1 VSTQTSPEAVRRIL
15 DQSTSR
21 AEVEQLLQRLSEAEK
36 ADLVL
41 QLAEDARRKTLFV
54 DIANR
59 VSDSLSLDV
68 LFPRLMEVV
77 TEMLDADRS
86 SLFLHDPETGELF
99 SRVMQGSVMGEVRFG
114 ATLGIAGSV
123 FASGSGE
130 IIADAYADSR
140 FNRDMDRRTGYR
152 TRNILCVPIRNR
164 KQEVIGITQ
173 ALNKRGGDFDAEDMQ
188 LLEAL
193 SHQAASALENARIFE
208 KVERAQREELLLLE
222 VVSSIAS
229 EIFLEPLLQ
238 KIIDAATLLLE
249 ADRGSL
255 FLYDPARGELYSRVA
270 GGATIKEI
278 RFPSNAGIAGECFT
292 AGVPVNIPDAYA
304 DSRFNPEVDRRTG
317 YETNNML
324 CMPITTH
331 HGTRVGVMQ
340 ILNKRAGSFDPGDE
354 KRLVALCAQAAVS
367 IENAQLFEQV
377 NAARNYN
384 EGILRS
390 MSNGVVTMDASWTIT
405 KVNQAAVR
413 ILRRAEEDLQGK
425 TPHAV
430 LGERNAWILKSLEK
444 VRSSGKTDI
453 TVDTDL
459 LLDNREAV
467 SINMSTVPLVTA
479 QDQPVGYML
488 VMEDISREKR
498 LRNTMSRYMS
508 KAVVDQLIEGGE
520 KVLEA
525 SGREVSVLF
534 SDIRGFTTISE
545 RLGARETVALLNEYF
560 TDMVDIVFAHN
571 GILDKYIGDM
581 IMAVFGSVM
590 ARDHD
595 ADDSVTVGNT
605 MMVGLRELNARRL
618 KTDREAIRIGVGI
631 STGHVVVGN
640 IGSPKRLEYTVIGD
654 RVNLAER
661 LEAAN
666 KYYGTGVLICE
677 HTAAKLRRP
686 VTLREIDFIRVRG
699 LMRPLAVYEALD
711 HHTEE
716 SFVHRAEVLAAYA
729 EGLRLY
735 RMRDWAR
742 AASCFR
748 TASLANPDDRPSR
761 VFWERCLQY
770 VETPP
775 SDSWDGV
782 WTVTNI

>member
-1 VSTQTSPEAVRRIL
+1 MSTQTSPEAVRRIL

-270 GGATIKEI
+270 GGATIK
-278 RFPSNAGIAGECFT
+278 
-292 AGVPVNIPDAYA
+292 
-304 DSRFNPEVDRRTG
+304 
-317 YETNNML
+317 
-324 CMPITTH
+324 
-331 HGTRVGVMQ
+331 
-340 ILNKRAGSFDPGDE
+340 
-354 KRLVALCAQAAVS
+354 
-367 IENAQLFEQV
+367 
-377 NAARNYN
+377 
-384 EGILRS
+384 
-390 MSNGVVTMDASWTIT
+390 
-405 KVNQAAVR
+405 
-413 ILRRAEEDLQGK
+413 
-425 TPHAV
+425 
-430 LGERNAWILKSLEK
+430 
-444 VRSSGKTDI
+444 
-453 TVDTDL
+453 
-459 LLDNREAV
+459 
-467 SINMSTVPLVTA
+467 
-479 QDQPVGYML
+479 
-488 VMEDISREKR
+488 
-498 LRNTMSRYMS
+498 
-508 KAVVDQLIEGGE
+508 
-520 KVLEA
+520 
-525 SGREVSVLF
+525 
-534 SDIRGFTTISE
+534 
-545 RLGARETVALLNEYF
+545 
-560 TDMVDIVFAHN
+560 
-571 GILDKYIGDM
+571 
-581 IMAVFGSVM
+581 
-590 ARDHD
+590 
-595 ADDSVTVGNT
+595 
-605 MMVGLRELNARRL
+605 
-618 KTDREAIRIGVGI
+618 
-631 STGHVVVGN
+631 
-640 IGSPKRLEYTVIGD
+640 
-654 RVNLAER
+654 
-661 LEAAN
+661 
-666 KYYGTGVLICE
+666 
-677 HTAAKLRRP
+677 
-686 VTLREIDFIRVRG
+686 
-699 LMRPLAVYEALD
+699 
-711 HHTEE
+711 
-716 SFVHRAEVLAAYA
+716 
-729 EGLRLY
+729 
-735 RMRDWAR
+735 
-742 AASCFR
+742 
-748 TASLANPDDRPSR
+748 
-761 VFWERCLQY
+761 
-770 VETPP
+770 
-775 SDSWDGV
+775 
-782 WTVTNI
+782 